1 LSYRSRILPRLIE
14 GYVIFGDD
22 EVGVPQSGELLEG
35 RKADLIVAE
44 LADMLEHLQ
53 DVNQHGEVTI
63 RLEKSTHNKGTQR
76 SRS

>member
-1 LSYRSRILPRLIE
+1 LIE

-63 RLEKSTHNKGTQR
+63 RLEKSTHSKGTQR